1 MRVLLKHE
9 AMCAGNVSVT
19 DVYDCSEEELRAMVE
34 RDRVLRAIHT
44 AVRHAILDHVT
55 PRRYFRNCGMLRNVP
70 LILFIG
76 QIVPVE
82 LPTPMRNWL
91 I

>member
-19 DVYDCSEEELRAMVE
+19 DVYDCPEGELRIMVE

-44 AVRHAILDHVT
+44 GCSPCDI
-55 PRRYFRNCGMLRNVP
+55 GLRNP
-70 LILFIG
+70 
-76 QIVPVE
+76 
-82 LPTPMRNWL
+82 
-91 I
+91 

>member
-44 AVRHAILDHVT
+44 GCSPCDIGSRN